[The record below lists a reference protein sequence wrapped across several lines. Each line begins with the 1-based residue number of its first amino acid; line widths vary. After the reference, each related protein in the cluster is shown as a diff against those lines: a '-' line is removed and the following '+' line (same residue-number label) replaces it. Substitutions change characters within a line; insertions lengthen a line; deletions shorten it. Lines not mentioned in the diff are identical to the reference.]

1 MPYKRI
7 CGLNGRSIPMGGDDV
22 IVEPNIGQ
30 PQIQM
35 LNVCGINSWESLECY
50 IRRARE
56 ATTCEQLDVSR
67 PARDSRF
74 RVVMTED
81 LGFGDDSEHRLFED
95 NVVAR
100 DTILQIDYLHL
111 RDSERVE
118 FTNCIIVGA
127 LNISMSDKKL
137 HEVFLDRCLVL
148 GGIFIY
154 GIESSKCSLIIGD
167 TNCFALE
174 VWNSRLKSI
183 DLATCKIP
191 SLRFEE
197 LTVDDISMIGNEIG
211 YAKFYRVT
219 AKSSRID
226 HEQFDLRRM
235 GREAPEL
242 YKISTLPRGFF
253 EFIPK
258 ISWADRNRESLF
270 QSFAFLR
277 KHTAL
282 ESDRKSL
289 NTVRLIE
296 STQYQR
302 SFLGSV
308 TVRLIGALQK
318 PFRIL
323 CAALSVFLLAALAYR
338 FLPLQFAQ
346 GQTIIRIDFPTACYF
361 SGITMMTIGYGDIVP
376 LGIARYLA
384 IIESVFGIASWSLY
398 VVALV
403 RKYID

>member
-1 MPYKRI
+1 MSYRHI
-7 CGLNGRSIPMGGDDV
+7 LGLTGPPIPDDDEV
-22 IVEPNIGQ
+22 VMEPNIGR

-35 LNVCGINSWESLECY
+35 LEVCGITSWEALKCY
-50 IRRARE
+50 VRHVRE

-67 PARDSRF
+67 AARDGRF
-74 RVVMTED
+74 RVVMAED
-81 LGFGDDSEHRLFED
+81 LDFDDGSEHRLFED
-95 NVVAR
+95 SIVAR

-118 FTNCIIVGA
+118 FTNCIIVGD

-137 HEVFLDRCLVL
+137 RKVYLDRCLVL
-148 GGIFIY
+148 GGIAVYCID
-154 GIESSKCSLIIGD
+154 SSECSLAIGD
-167 TNCFALE
+167 INCFALE
-174 VWNSRLKSI
+174 VRASQLKSI
-183 DLATCKIP
+183 DLTTCKIP
-191 SLRFEE
+191 SLSFEE
-197 LTVDDISMIGNEIG
+197 LTVDDISMIGNEID
-211 YAKFYRVT
+211 YAKFCRVT

-235 GREAPEL
+235 GREAPER

-253 EFIPK
+253 QFIPK
-258 ISWADRNRESLF
+258 ISRADKHRESLF

-282 ESDRKSL
+282 ESDRQSL

-308 TVRLIGALQK
+308 TVRLLGALQK
-318 PFRIL
+318 PYRVLF
-323 CAALSVFLLAALAYR
+323 AALSVFFLAALVYR

-346 GQTIIRIDFPTACYF
+346 GQTTIRLDFPTACYF

-384 IIESVFGIASWSLY
+384 IIESVLGIATWSLY